1 VGDEAV
7 TELGVDII
15 RVSRIRETLER
26 FGQRFALR
34 VLTPAEA
41 AYVRTNAERFAGR
54 WAAKEAVSKVLGL
67 GVRGVGWRDIEVVRL
82 PTGQP
87 AVRLSGRARSRA
99 EQLGMGRIALSI
111 THEREYAV
119 AVASGIRTEG
129 GAFLF
134 PPDIEERLDERER
147 RLLGRLAR
155 IRSLAGELRRED
167 EVGESRA

>member
-1 VGDEAV
+1 MGEEAV

-147 RLLGRLAR
+147 RLLGRLER